1 MSGALFGGFSGGY
14 FFTCDVQGDVRGR
27 GASVRIRV
35 QDYKSLCVAVVIWP
49 TLVNT
54 QTDRHTD
61 RHDIRT
67 DEQRVGQLLNRYTR

>member
-1 MSGALFGGFSGGY
+1 MSGALFGGFSGGL
-14 FFTCDVQGDVRGR
+14 FFHLRRQGGCPRK

-49 TLVNT
+49 ILVNT

-67 DEQRVGQLLNRYTR
+67 DEQTVGQLLNRYT